1 MNLYAGTSGFSYAKW
16 KGSFYPNDLSQ
27 KQMLRYYGER
37 FPTVEI
43 NHTFQRMPTASLME
57 TWAGNVPTHFRFT
70 LKAPQ
75 QITHFRRLKNV
86 DELVANLFDVAG
98 TLKKRLGPVLF
109 QLPGNFKKD
118 VPRLTAL
125 LALLPKRSRVAFE
138 FRHPSWFDDEVLK
151 LLRKHRVALC
161 FDDEKDELEVPFVAT
176 TNWGYLRLRQTD
188 YGDADLKAWLKRFRE
203 QAWREA
209 FVYFKHEDD
218 ATGPVLAKRLQ
229 ELAN

>member
-1 MNLYAGTSGFSYAKW
+1 VNLYAGTSGYYYKPW
-16 KGSFYPNDLSQ
+16 KGTFYPKGLPD
-27 KQMLRYYGER
+27 KQMLRYYGEQFR
-37 FPTVEI
+37 TVES
-43 NHTFQRMPTASLME
+43 NSTFRAMPKAPDLERWASE
-57 TWAGNVPTHFRFT
+57 VPAEFRFT

-75 QITHFRRLKNV
+75 QITHFRRLKSV
-86 DELVANLFDVAG
+86 DDLVATLFDVAG

-118 VPRLTAL
+118 VPRLSAL

-138 FRHPSWFDDEVLK
+138 FRHPSWFDDEVVK
-151 LLRKHRVALC
+151 LLRRHRVALC
-161 FDDEKDELEVPFVAT
+161 FDDENAELEVPFVAT
-176 TNWGYLRLRQTD
+176 TDWGYLRLRQTG

-203 QAWREA
+203 QAWREV

-218 ATGPVLAKRLQ
+218 ATGPALAKRLQ